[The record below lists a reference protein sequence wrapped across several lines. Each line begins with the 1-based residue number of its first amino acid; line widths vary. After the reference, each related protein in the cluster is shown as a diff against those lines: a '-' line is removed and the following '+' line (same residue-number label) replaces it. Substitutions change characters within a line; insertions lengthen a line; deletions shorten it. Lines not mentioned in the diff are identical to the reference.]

1 VNKTRLGAALAALG
15 LGHVVLRALERRRAV
30 RLPGATAVVCGA
42 SRGLGR
48 ALALELARRGVAKIA
63 VCSRTG
69 HDLDE
74 LAAELTHR
82 GVHACAEAC
91 DLADAADTER
101 FIYNACARL
110 GPIDILVANAAT
122 IGVGPFA
129 TMAKSDFDEALASTF
144 YTALNPIL
152 AVLPEMRHRRRGN
165 ITLITSIGARVGV
178 PHLAP
183 YCAAKFATIGFG
195 EAIRAELARDGI
207 HVLTVVPGLMRTG
220 SHVHA
225 RFKGEHDREYGW
237 FAAGAT
243 APVVSIDTD
252 RAARR
257 IVAAIARGEV
267 ELSFTPEARLA
278 PVLRTLMPRLWSELM
293 ALGARMLP
301 APPLESPRT
310 TAFREGLD
318 IERTSQSRLVE
329 VVRQRGRKFAERHA
343 QLGGA
348 TASRA

>member
-1 VNKTRLGAALAALG
+1 MNKTRLGAAVAALG

-82 GVHACAEAC
+82 GVHASAEAC
-91 DLADAADTER
+91 DLSDAADAER

-110 GPIDILVANAAT
+110 GPIDILVANAST
-122 IGVGPFA
+122 IAVGPFA

-152 AVLPEMRHRRRGN
+152 AVLPEMRHRKRGN

-207 HVLTVVPGLMRTG
+207 NVLTVVPGLMRTG

-243 APVVSIDTD
+243 APVVSIDAD

-257 IVAAIARGEV
+257 IVAAIARGDV

-278 PVLRTLMPRLWSELM
+278 PVVRTLMPRLWSALM
-293 ALGARMLP
+293 ALGAQMLP
-301 APPLESPRT
+301 AAPLESPRET
-310 TAFREGLD
+310 TFREGLD
-318 IERTSQSRLVE
+318 IESTSQSRLVE
-329 VVRQRGRKFAERHA
+329 AVRQRGRKFAERHA
-343 QLGGA
+343 QL
-348 TASRA
+348 